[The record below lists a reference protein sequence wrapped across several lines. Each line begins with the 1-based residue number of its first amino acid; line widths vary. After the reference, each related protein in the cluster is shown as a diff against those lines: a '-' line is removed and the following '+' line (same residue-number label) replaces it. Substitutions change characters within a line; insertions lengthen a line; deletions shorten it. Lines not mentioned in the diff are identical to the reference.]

1 MKIRRS
7 LFNMSDVAWFDH
19 PHGDHVLLPLDVSR
33 VSDAVVEKVAMHIA
47 AHHNGF
53 VVDDKLREG
62 WPGIHVRVRFEYEGM
77 ARAAITALA
86 AALGEEG

>member
-19 PHGDHVLLPLDVSR
+19 PHGDHVPLPLDVSQ
-33 VSDAVVEKVAMHIA
+33 VSDAVVDRVVEAMA
-47 AHHNGF
+47 DATLEWFNAGQNDLPATD
-53 VVDDKLREG
+53 VT
-62 WPGIHVRVRFEYEGM
+62 